1 MAASS
6 HSPSPSSS
14 SSSSSSPSS
23 SGSDG
28 PQRAVRVAA
37 PGAVPELSEV
47 PVREPG
53 PGAVRIT
60 VEACGV
66 CHSDLL
72 IAGGALPGTTFPV
85 TPGHEIAGR
94 IDALGEGVEGW
105 KVGDRV
111 AVGWY
116 GGSCGHCEACR
127 SGDGI
132 HCPELQ
138 VPGAAYPGG
147 YADSVIAPAMALAA
161 IPDELSAAEAAPLAC
176 AGITVFNALRRSGAR
191 AGDTVAVLGL
201 GGLGHLGVQF
211 ARAMGFR
218 TVAIARGAEKEPL
231 AHQLGAEHYIDS
243 TVGDVALALRALG
256 GAKVVLS
263 TVTNADA
270 VSAAVDGLG
279 RRGELIVVGVST
291 DGISVSP
298 LQLIT
303 GDRRV
308 YGHSSGTA
316 VDTEDTLRFAA
327 LSGVRAWIE
336 EVPLEEAA
344 AAVDKMTSGRARFRM
359 VLTTGR

>member
-1 MAASS
+1 MAATSS
-6 HSPSPSSS
+6 TS
-14 SSSSSSPSS
+14 
-23 SGSDG
+23 SDG
-28 PQRAVRVAA
+28 LQRAVLVAA
-37 PGAVPELSEV
+37 PGAAPELSEV

-53 PGAVRIT
+53 RGAVRVA

-116 GGSCGHCEACR
+116 GGSCGRCDACR

-147 YADSVIAPAMALAA
+147 YADSVVVPAMALAA
-161 IPDELSAAEAAPLAC
+161 IPDGLTAAEAAPLAC
-176 AGITVFNALRRSGAR
+176 AGITVFNALRRSAAGP
-191 AGDTVAVLGL
+191 GDTVAVLGL

-218 TVAIARGAEKEPL
+218 TVAVARGAEKEPL
-231 AHQLGAEHYIDS
+231 AHELGAEHYIDS
-243 TVGDVALALRALG
+243 TAGDVAGALRSLG

-270 VSAAVDGLG
+270 MSAVVDGLG
-279 RRGELIVVGVST
+279 RRGELVVVGVSA
-291 DGISVSP
+291 DALSISP

-327 LSGVRAWIE
+327 RTGVRAWIE
-336 EVPLEEAA
+336 EVPLEETA
-344 AAVDKMTSGRARFRM
+344 AAVARMAGGRARFRM
-359 VLTTGR
+359 VVTTGR

>member
-1 MAASS
+1 MAATS
-6 HSPSPSSS
+6 SPSP
-14 SSSSSSPSS
+14 
-23 SGSDG
+23 DG
-28 PQRAVRVAA
+28 LQRAVRIAA
-37 PGAVPELSEV
+37 PGAAPELSEV

-53 PGAVRIT
+53 PEAVRIA

-72 IAGGALPGTTFPV
+72 IASGALPGTTFPV

-116 GGSCGHCEACR
+116 GGSCGRCDACR

-132 HCPELQ
+132 HCPQLQ

-147 YADSVIAPAMALAA
+147 YADSVVVPAMALAA
-161 IPDELSAAEAAPLAC
+161 IPGELTAAEAAPLAC
-176 AGITVFNALRRSGAR
+176 AGITVFNALRRSDAR
-191 AGDTVAVLGL
+191 PGDTVAVLGL

-211 ARAMGFR
+211 ARAMGLR

-231 AHQLGAEHYIDS
+231 AHELGAEHYIDS
-243 TVGDVALALRALG
+243 TAGDVAQALRSLG
-256 GAKVVLS
+256 GAKVVLA

-270 VSAAVDGLG
+270 MSATVDGLG
-279 RRGELIVVGVST
+279 RRGELVIVGVSP
-291 DGISVSP
+291 DRLAISP
-298 LQLIT
+298 LQLIS
-303 GDRRV
+303 GDRKV

-316 VDTEDTLRFAA
+316 VDIEDTLRFAA
-327 LSGVRAWIE
+327 RTGVRAWIE
-336 EVPLEEAA
+336 QVPLEETA
-344 AAVDKMTSGRARFRM
+344 AAVARMAGGRARFRM
-359 VLTTGR
+359 VVTTGR

>member
-1 MAASS
+1 M
-6 HSPSPSSS
+6 
-14 SSSSSSPSS
+14 
-23 SGSDG
+23 
-28 PQRAVRVAA
+28 
-37 PGAVPELSEV
+37 
-47 PVREPG
+47 
-53 PGAVRIT
+53 
-60 VEACGV
+60 
-66 CHSDLL
+66 
-72 IAGGALPGTTFPV
+72 
-85 TPGHEIAGR
+85 
-94 IDALGEGVEGW
+94 EGW

-116 GGSCGHCEACR
+116 GGSCGRCDACR

-147 YADSVIAPAMALAA
+147 YADSVVVPAMALAA
-161 IPDELSAAEAAPLAC
+161 IPDGLTAAEAAPLAC
-176 AGITVFNALRRSGAR
+176 AGITVFNALRRSAAGP
-191 AGDTVAVLGL
+191 GDTVAVLGL

-218 TVAIARGAEKEPL
+218 TVAIARGAEKQPL
-231 AHQLGAEHYIDS
+231 AHELGAEHYIDS
-243 TVGDVALALRALG
+243 TAGDVAGALRSLG

-270 VSAAVDGLG
+270 MSAVVDGLG
-279 RRGELIVVGVST
+279 RRGELVVVGVSA
-291 DGISVSP
+291 DALSISP

-327 LSGVRAWIE
+327 RTGVRAWIE
-336 EVPLEEAA
+336 EVPLEETA
-344 AAVDKMTSGRARFRM
+344 AAVARMAGGRARFRM
-359 VLTTGR
+359 VVTTGR